1 MSEKS
6 ATFFAKMQEMLPS
19 TKDAYNESI
28 KEYGELLETVV
39 IEDIFMP
46 LILNLLSVNREE
58 KLLEN
63 IFGYFE
69 EILNSDDFHLINVL
83 SVTVLE
89 KLGDDKAILEIAKQ
103 YMGPVTIKMQKEADL
118 AIGRQV

>member
-83 SVTVLE
+83 SL
-89 KLGDDKAILEIAKQ
+89 LF
-103 YMGPVTIKMQKEADL
+103 
-118 AIGRQV
+118 

>member
-1 MSEKS
+1 MQK
-6 ATFFAKMQEMLPS
+6 QEMLPS

-46 LILNLLSVNREE
+46 LILNLLR
-58 KLLEN
+58 
-63 IFGYFE
+63 
-69 EILNSDDFHLINVL
+69 LNSEDFHLINVL

-103 YMGPVTIKMQKEADL
+103 YMGPVTIKMQKEADF

>member
-1 MSEKS
+1 MQK
-6 ATFFAKMQEMLPS
+6 QEMLPS

-69 EILNSDDFHLINVL
+69 EILNSEDFHLINVL
-83 SVTVLE
+83 SFTVLE
-89 KLGDDKAILEIAKQ
+89 KLGDEKAILEIAKQ
-103 YMGPVTIKMQKEADL
+103 YMGPVTIKMQKEADF

>member
-1 MSEKS
+1 MVER
-6 ATFFAKMQEMLPS
+6 AAHQHRDIRILLMECHQKMLQEMLPS

-39 IEDIFMP
+39 IEEIFMP

-83 SVTVLE
+83 SL
-89 KLGDDKAILEIAKQ
+89 LF
-103 YMGPVTIKMQKEADL
+103 
-118 AIGRQV
+118 

>member
-1 MSEKS
+1 M
-6 ATFFAKMQEMLPS
+6 
-19 TKDAYNESI
+19 
-28 KEYGELLETVV
+28 
-39 IEDIFMP
+39 IEEIFMP

-83 SVTVLE
+83 SL
-89 KLGDDKAILEIAKQ
+89 LF
-103 YMGPVTIKMQKEADL
+103 
-118 AIGRQV
+118 